1 MKRFKLLL
9 VALVLM
15 IVPFFS
21 VDAAQK
27 VNVYLFRGEGCPHCA
42 EAEKFFEALSKD
54 AEYSNYY
61 ELVDYEVWYDEDNAD
76 LMDEVAEELNTKAD
90 GVPFMVIGEKYFSGY
105 TSSMDTQLKEQIK
118 YSYNSS
124 NYVDVVKKV
133 QDNNITEDD
142 DDEEEVEEKTSDRSL
157 ISSKD
162 ADDDLTIGFDSD
174 DLEEFDGLFKQVFF
188 MFAEVFTAFGIGT
201 LIAILFIAF
210 PFVIFGIIVKWILF
224 KKAGRHGWEAIIPV
238 YNRWV
243 LYEISGYPGYY
254 MFFIFIPCVGYII
267 DFVFTIMAA
276 ISISKKFKQDPAYA
290 ILIILLPLIGYA
302 VLAFGS
308 SEYDD
313 SLGEQK
319 NKKN

>member
-15 IVPFFS
+15 IIPFFS

-76 LMDEVAEELNTKAD
+76 LMNDVAEELNTEAN
-90 GVPFMVIGEKYFSGY
+90 GVPFMVIGDKYFSGY
-105 TSSMDTQLKEQIK
+105 TSSMDTQLKDQIK
-118 YSYNSS
+118 NSYNSS
-124 NYVDVVKKV
+124 SYVDVVKKV

-142 DDEEEVEEKTSDRSL
+142 DDDDETSDSSL

-162 ADDDLTIGFDSD
+162 EDDDLTIGFDSD
-174 DLEEFDGLFKQVFF
+174 DLEEFDGLFKQLFY
-188 MFAEVFTAFGIGT
+188 MFAEVFTAIGIGT
-201 LIAILFIAF
+201 LIAFLFIAF

-224 KKAGRHGWEAIIPV
+224 KKAGRNGWEAIIPF